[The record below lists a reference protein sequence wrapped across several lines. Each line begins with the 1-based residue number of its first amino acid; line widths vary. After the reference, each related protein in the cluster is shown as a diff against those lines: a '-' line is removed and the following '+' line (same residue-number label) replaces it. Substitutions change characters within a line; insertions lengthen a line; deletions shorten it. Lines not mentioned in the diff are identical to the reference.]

1 MRFKLDMAVL
11 DSNVPTTIVD
21 MSKLTVKQTP
31 LFPQYRKLQKD
42 YRDWVKV
49 QLEDDLVKY
58 LQPPS
63 ERSTSSG
70 ITYPEWKKQPSVFHK
85 MDSVAPM
92 VKSLLD
98 EIRIIPTRL
107 REAYVRQ
114 WRRWLV
120 RRAIAFIQFSKNEG

>member
-1 MRFKLDMAVL
+1 MINTLSLFLSPEERNRSSHARKNLKYMADLYLQGLLIQDMENMRFKLDMAVL

-42 YRDWVKV
+42 YRDWVKI

-70 ITYPEWKKQPSVFHK
+70 MTYPEWK
-85 MDSVAPM
+85 
-92 VKSLLD
+92 
-98 EIRIIPTRL
+98 
-107 REAYVRQ
+107 
-114 WRRWLV
+114 
-120 RRAIAFIQFSKNEG
+120 